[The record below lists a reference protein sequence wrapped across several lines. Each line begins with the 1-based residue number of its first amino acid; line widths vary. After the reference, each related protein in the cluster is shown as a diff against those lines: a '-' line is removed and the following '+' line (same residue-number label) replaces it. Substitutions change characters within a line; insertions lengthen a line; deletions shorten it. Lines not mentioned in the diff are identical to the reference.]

1 MNTRAW
7 LWAFWGIPGL
17 REIALVLLVTLVL
30 YGRSGLQIARRGR
43 GLGPWL
49 SLARRVS
56 APPSATRARAQA
68 RPSAPPARGSSRRGD
83 RVFWFL
89 AIVAAA
95 AVAAWIVTRAMIVGA
110 PKLSH

>member
-1 MNTRAW
+1 MN

-30 YGRSGLQIARRGR
+30 YGRSGLQIARHGR

-49 SLARRVS
+49 SLARRAS
-56 APPSATRARAQA
+56 TPPASRSRERGQA
-68 RPSAPPARGSSRRGD
+68 RPGVPPERRKDSLRRD

-89 AIVAAA
+89 AIVAAS
-95 AVAAWIVTRAMIVGA
+95 AVAAWIVTRATIVGG
-110 PKLSH
+110 PKLSP